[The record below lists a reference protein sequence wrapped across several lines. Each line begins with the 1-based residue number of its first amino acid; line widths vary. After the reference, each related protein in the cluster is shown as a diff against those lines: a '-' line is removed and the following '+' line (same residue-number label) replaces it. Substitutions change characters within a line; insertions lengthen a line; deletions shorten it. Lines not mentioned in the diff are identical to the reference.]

1 MTEKPID
8 LDEHRGMGAQK
19 ATELRRLLADVDADA
34 KALRLRQ
41 EELEANLIAL
51 PASNWREAAEKA
63 VYLLKLFAA
72 SFDAQDPRRQKL
84 IASVLN
90 DFERTRAG
98 IGRTE
103 FAKVPRVIINFCR
116 RRLLG
121 CSAWRSIESFS
132 GRLDRQI
139 ASLKAL
145 KERIADKKRDTA
157 TGYDACRR
165 PCRRPCQPGALSL
178 RPRRAGRRR
187 SDHITKD
194 HFFRENV

>member
-1 MTEKPID
+1 MLFGATFTGAAAPAKTGAWRMTEKPID

-72 SFDAQDPRRQKL
+72 SLDAQDPRRQKL

-90 DFERTRAG
+90 DFER
-98 IGRTE
+98 
-103 FAKVPRVIINFCR
+103 
-116 RRLLG
+116 L
-121 CSAWRSIESFS
+121 
-132 GRLDRQI
+132 
-139 ASLKAL
+139 
-145 KERIADKKRDTA
+145 ER
-157 TGYDACRR
+157 
-165 PCRRPCQPGALSL
+165 
-178 RPRRAGRRR
+178 
-187 SDHITKD
+187 
-194 HFFRENV
+194 E

>member
-90 DFERTRAG
+90 DFERLCAG

-103 FAKVPRVIINFCR
+103 FAKVPTCYHQFLPQTAARM
-116 RRLLG
+116 LG
-121 CSAWRSIESFS
+121 MALNREFLRQARSP
-132 GRLDRQI
+132 DRQPEG
-139 ASLKAL
+139 L